1 MITSTRQ
8 PGTTRQP
15 AVTQARR
22 QFRPATRCALR
33 LPHPPR
39 PALRGLTAVAA
50 AICAAA
56 LVSACSATA
65 SAPGVAAASPR
76 PRPSAPV
83 AAAAPTAAGGDV
95 STKPLSATAPAGTVH
110 LTGISV
116 GRHPAFDRIVF
127 RFNGGIPGYRI
138 QYTDQVLNDARGD
151 QVPLPGRTFLRI
163 VFFGASGYQSYRGPH
178 VISPDYPTLL
188 QLRTAGDF
196 EGYLSF
202 GAGLSSR
209 AGFHVRTLTQPDR
222 VVVDVAHRALPRFPG
237 IWDITSWQQFWSAQM
252 AFNEGHQPWLSSPLM
267 VVQAWASG
275 RWAMEPTIRQTAPN
289 TFAVTEPGTKKVVTI
304 SGTRPATVGTAQLWV
319 ITRISS
325 S

>member
-8 PGTTRQP
+8 PAATR
-15 AVTQARR
+15 ARR
-22 QFRPATRCALR
+22 QLRAATRCTLR

-95 STKPLSATAPAGTVH
+95 STRPLSATAHAGAAQ

-127 RFNGGIPGYRI
+127 RFSGGIPGYRI

-163 VFFGASGYQSYRGPH
+163 VFFPASGYQSYRGPH

-209 AGFHVRTLTQPDR
+209 TGFHVRTLTQPDR
-222 VVVDVAHRALPRFPG
+222 VVVDVAHGALPRFPG
-237 IWDITSWQQFWSAQM
+237 IWDITSWQRFWSAQM

-275 RWAMEPTIRQTAPN
+275 RWAMEPAIRQTAPD

-304 SGTRPATVGTAQLWV
+304 SGTRPATAGTAQLWV
-319 ITRISS
+319 ITRISYS
-325 S
+325 

>member
-1 MITSTRQ
+1 
-8 PGTTRQP
+8 
-15 AVTQARR
+15 
-22 QFRPATRCALR
+22 
-33 LPHPPR
+33 
-39 PALRGLTAVAA
+39 LTAVAA

-65 SAPGVAAASPR
+65 SAPGAAAASPR
-76 PRPSAPV
+76 PRASDP
-83 AAAAPTAAGGDV
+83 AAASTVARTPATATAPTASGGDV
-95 STKPLSATAPAGTVH
+95 STRPLSATAPAGAGN

-127 RFNGGIPGYRI
+127 RFSGEIPGYRI
-138 QYTDQVLNDARGD
+138 QYTNQVGTDPKGD

-163 VFFGASGYQSYRGPH
+163 VFFPASGYQSYRGPH

-209 AGFHVRTLTQPDR
+209 TGFHVRTLTQPDR
-222 VVVDVAHRALPRFPG
+222 VVVDVAHGALPRFPG

-252 AFNEGHQPWLSSPLM
+252 AFNEGHQPWLSSPLI

-275 RWAMEPTIRQTAPN
+275 RWATEPAIRQTAPD

-304 SGTRPATVGTAQLWV
+304 SGTRPATAGTAQLWV

>member
-1 MITSTRQ
+1 
-8 PGTTRQP
+8 
-15 AVTQARR
+15 
-22 QFRPATRCALR
+22 
-33 LPHPPR
+33 
-39 PALRGLTAVAA
+39 LTAVAA
-50 AICAAA
+50 AICVAA

-65 SAPGVAAASPR
+65 SAPGAAAASPR
-76 PRPSAPV
+76 PRASNP
-83 AAAAPTAAGGDV
+83 AATAPTAVGGDV
-95 STKPLSATAPAGTVH
+95 STRPLSATAPAGAAR

-138 QYTDQVLNDARGD
+138 QYTDQVLNDPKGN
-151 QVPLPGRTFLRI
+151 QVPLPGRTLLHI
-163 VFFGASGYQSYRGPH
+163 VFHSASGYQSYRGPD

-209 AGFHVRTLTQPDR
+209 TGFHVRTFTQPDR
-222 VVVDVAHRALPRFPG
+222 VVVDVAHGALPRFPG

-275 RWAMEPTIRQTAPN
+275 RWATEPAIRQTAPD